1 MSPDT
6 PCTIFLLS
14 PAYCGGRRA
23 GYLVRPGSTM
33 ALARRLDAGT
43 LSLGDAF
50 AFMSGL
56 YFRGKLAYAAAFG
69 RREGGAPT
77 AYVITPTR
85 GLQIPD
91 IPISREIIEE
101 FAGVDV
107 ADDEPRYVEPLLAD
121 ARALAATLPEDAQV
135 VLLGS
140 VATSKYVEVLSGA
153 IGNRLRFPSDFIGRG
168 DMSRGA
174 LMLRSAASGVE
185 LGYVA
190 ATAVTR
196 RGPRPP
202 RLT

>member
-1 MSPDT
+1 MKRAAR
-6 PCTIFLLS
+6 IFLLS

-33 ALARRLDAGT
+33 ALAQRLDAGT

-56 YFRGKLAYAAAFG
+56 YFRGKLAYAQAFG

-77 AYVITPTR
+77 TYVITPTR
-85 GLQIPD
+85 GLQMPD
-91 IPISREIIEE
+91 IPISRELIEE
-101 FAGVDV
+101 FAGVDL
-107 ADDEPRYVEPLLAD
+107 ADDEPRYVEPLVAD

-190 ATAVTR
+190 ATAATR